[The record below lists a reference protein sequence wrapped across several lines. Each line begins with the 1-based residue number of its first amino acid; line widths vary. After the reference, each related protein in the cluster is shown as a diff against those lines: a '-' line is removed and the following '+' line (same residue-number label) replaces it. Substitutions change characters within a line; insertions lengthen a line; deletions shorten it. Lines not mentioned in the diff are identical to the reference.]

1 MTSHKSGV
9 VAIVGRPNVG
19 KSTLFNRLCRNRDAL
34 VHDRAGLTRDRKY
47 GTARAISDA
56 TVTLIDTGGLHD
68 EGSMSSHVD
77 DQVQTAVS
85 ESDLV
90 LFMVSAREGL
100 TTQDIQISE
109 ELRRTG
115 ASVLVAVNKI
125 DGVSHGSDFAI
136 SEFSPIG
143 FKDCLPISA
152 SNGHGLRSLMDA
164 ISAQVPTKE
173 SPDNGATTALPV
185 AVLGRPNV
193 GKSTLVNALVNDERC
208 IVSDIPGTTRDA
220 IRVVLNREEM
230 SFAFTDTAG
239 IRRRGSVSDVIE
251 KFSVVKALN
260 ALRGSD
266 MTLLVIDA
274 NEGIVEQDL
283 HLIQFAVEA
292 GTGIVLVV
300 NKWDKLDSEQR
311 VTCRREI
318 SRRLRFADWVQIRHV
333 SALNQEG
340 IEVLFDD
347 VARIHASG
355 TIEASSSELTGV
367 LNELLMAHSPP
378 MVRGRAIRLRYAHTI
393 DSHPPSIML
402 HGNQT
407 GSLPASY
414 KRYLEN
420 GFREA
425 LNLNGWPVV
434 IKYRTGKNPFEDRQ
448 NRLTPRQQR
457 KRDRLRRH
465 RKSL

>member
-1 MTSHKSGV
+1 MTAHKSGV

-56 TVTLIDTGGLHD
+56 TVTVIDTGGLHD
-68 EGSMSSHVD
+68 EGAMSSHVD
-77 DQVQTAVS
+77 DQVQTAIS

-100 TTQDIQISE
+100 TAQDIQISE

-115 ASVLVAVNKI
+115 TPVLLAVNKI
-125 DGVSHGSDFAI
+125 DGVSHGSEFAI

-143 FKDCLPISA
+143 FEDCLPISA
-152 SNGHGLRSLMDA
+152 SNSHGLQSLIET
-164 ISAQVPTKE
+164 ISSRVPINE
-173 SPDNGATTALPV
+173 SAEDDSASALPV

-208 IVSDIPGTTRDA
+208 IVNDIPGTTRDA
-220 IRVVLNREEM
+220 IRVELNRDEM

-239 IRRRGSVSDVIE
+239 IRRRRSVSDVIE
-251 KFSVVKALN
+251 KFSIVKALN

-292 GTGIVLVV
+292 GTGMVLVV
-300 NKWDKLDSEQR
+300 NKWDKLDSEQKA
-311 VTCRREI
+311 TCRREI
-318 SRRLRFADWVQIRHV
+318 SRRLRFADWVQIRYV

-340 IEVLFDD
+340 VEVLFDD

-393 DSHPPSIML
+393 DSHPPSIMV

-425 LNLNGWPVV
+425 LNLKGWPVV

-457 KRDRLRRH
+457 KRDRLRKH

>member
-1 MTSHKSGV
+1 MTERKSGV

-34 VHDRAGLTRDRKY
+34 VHDRSGLTRDRKY
-47 GTARAISDA
+47 GTARVISDA
-56 TVTLIDTGGLHD
+56 MVTLIDTGGLHD
-68 EGSMSSHVD
+68 EGAMSTRVD
-77 DQVQTAVS
+77 DQVQTAIS

-90 LFMVSAREGL
+90 LFIVSAREGL
-100 TTQDIQISE
+100 TAQDIQISE

-115 ASVLVAVNKI
+115 SHVLLAVNKI
-125 DGVSHGSDFAI
+125 DGVSHGSHFAL

-143 FKDCLPISA
+143 FEDCLPISA
-152 SNGHGLRSLMDA
+152 SNGHGLQSLTET
-164 ISAQVPTKE
+164 ISAHIPIKQASE
-173 SPDNGATTALPV
+173 DDATSFLPV

-208 IVSDIPGTTRDA
+208 IVNDTPGTTRDA
-220 IRVVLNREEM
+220 NRVVFHRDGS

-251 KFSVVKALN
+251 KFSIVKALN
-260 ALRGSD
+260 ALRSSE

-283 HLIQFAVEA
+283 HLIQFALEA

-300 NKWDKLDSEQR
+300 NKWDKLDSER
-311 VTCRREI
+311 RAACRREI
-318 SRRLRFADWVQIRHV
+318 NRRLRFADWVQIRYA
-333 SALNQEG
+333 SALNHEG

-347 VARIHASG
+347 IARIHASG
-355 TIEASSSELTGV
+355 SIEASSSELTGI
-367 LNELLMAHSPP
+367 LNELLIAHSPP

-393 DSHPPSIML
+393 DSHPPSIMV

-407 GSLPASY
+407 GSLPTSY

-420 GFREA
+420 GFRQV
-425 LNLNGWPVV
+425 LDLKGWPVV
-434 IKYRTGKNPFEDRQ
+434 IKFRTSKNPFEDRQ

-457 KRDRLRRH
+457 KRDRLRKH

>member
-1 MTSHKSGV
+1 MTAYKSGV

-34 VHDRAGLTRDRKY
+34 VHDRPGLTRDRKY

-68 EGSMSSHVD
+68 EGEMSVHVD
-77 DQVQTAVS
+77 DQVQAAIS

-100 TTQDIQISE
+100 TAQDIQISE

-115 ASVLVAVNKI
+115 TRVLLAVNKI
-125 DGVSHGSDFAI
+125 DGVSHGSDFAL

-143 FKDCLPISA
+143 FEDCLPISA
-152 SNGHGLRSLMDA
+152 SNGHGLQSLMET
-164 ISAQVPTKE
+164 ISAHVPTKE
-173 SPDNGATTALPV
+173 SRENDTASALPV
-185 AVLGRPNV
+185 AILGRPNV

-208 IVSDIPGTTRDA
+208 IVNDTPGTTRDA
-220 IRVVLNREEM
+220 IRVVLNRDEV

-251 KFSVVKALN
+251 KFSIVKALN
-260 ALRGSD
+260 ALRGSE

-300 NKWDKLDSEQR
+300 NKWDKLDSER
-311 VTCRREI
+311 KATCRREL
-318 SRRLRFADWVQIRHV
+318 SRRLRFADWVQTRYV
-333 SALNQEG
+333 SALNHVG

-347 VARIHASG
+347 IARIHASG
-355 TIEASSSELTGV
+355 TIDVSSSELTRI
-367 LNELLMAHSPP
+367 LNELLIAHSPP
-378 MVRGRAIRLRYAHTI
+378 MVRDRAIRLRYAHSI
-393 DSHPPSIML
+393 DSHPPSIMV

-407 GSLPASY
+407 GSLPTSY

-420 GFREA
+420 GFREV
-425 LNLNGWPVV
+425 LDLKGWPVV
-434 IKYRTGKNPFEDRQ
+434 IKYRTSKNPFEDRH